1 MIALSSPRVASLL
14 LTLFVGLNLVTL
26 FMGWDAY
33 LQYQRY
39 AIGHGEVWRV
49 ITGHLVHISAMHFLL
64 NLFGLLIIWQ
74 LASDW
79 MGNADSLKILL
90 ISMLL
95 ISLGLYFFYPQ
106 VQWYRG
112 LSGALHAFWSAAAF
126 LGLERRRPLAILLL
140 ALLLIKLAWEV
151 TIGPVPMSRELS
163 GGDILIQSHWLGAI
177 SGLLI
182 AAGFMILKLFKVKH
196 VI

>member
-1 MIALSSPRVASLL
+1 MMALSNPRVASVL
-14 LTLFVGLNLVTL
+14 LTLFVGLNLLTL
-26 FMGWDAY
+26 FLGWSEY

-39 AIGHGEVWRV
+39 AIGHGEIWRV
-49 ITGHLVHISAMHFLL
+49 ITGHLVHISAMHFLI
-64 NLFGLLIIWQ
+64 NLFGLLILWQ
-74 LASDW
+74 LASHW
-79 MGNADSLKILL
+79 MGNADSLKIFL

-95 ISLGLYFFYPQ
+95 ISLGLYFVYPEI
-106 VQWYRG
+106 QWYRG
-112 LSGALHAFWSAAAF
+112 LSGALHAFWAAAAI
-126 LGLERRRPLAILLL
+126 LGLERRRPLAIVLL

-151 TIGPVPMSRELS
+151 VIGPVPMSRELS

-182 AAGFMILKLFKVKH
+182 AAGFMILKLFKIKN

>member
-1 MIALSSPRVASLL
+1 MMALSNPRVASIL
-14 LTLFVGLNLVTL
+14 LTLFVGLNLLTL
-26 FMGWDAY
+26 FLGWSEY

-39 AIGHGEVWRV
+39 AIGHGEIWRV
-49 ITGHLVHISAMHFLL
+49 ITGHLVHISAMHFLM
-64 NLFGLLIIWQ
+64 NLFGLLILWQ
-74 LASDW
+74 LASHW

-95 ISLGLYFFYPQ
+95 ISLGLYFVYPEI
-106 VQWYRG
+106 QWYRG
-112 LSGALHAFWSAAAF
+112 LSGALHAFWAAAAI
-126 LGLERRRPLAILLL
+126 LGLERRRPLAIVLL

-151 TIGPVPMSRELS
+151 TIGTVPLSRELS

-182 AAGFMILKLFKVKH
+182 AAGFMILKLFKIKN